1 MLIKNIT
8 RYFTGYVFFE
18 LKSGNIQE
26 CLNYYIKNG
35 INLSNVTFFEDKIA
49 ASCTVSEYKKL
60 QKIKKH
66 KVRRRIIKRTGIR
79 FKLHRYRKRWGFF
92 IGAALMLIL
101 LIVLSQFV
109 WSVDVKGN
117 DRISSNV
124 ILQSLQ
130 QCGFGEGT
138 YKNAIN
144 ITQIE
149 NKMLDKLYDLSWIS
163 INLDGSSAHVE
174 VKERRP
180 TPTVLKDKKPS
191 NLVAS
196 ADGIVVKME
205 ITKGKPIAQ
214 VGSGVVKGEMLVSG
228 LYNDKKDNVIL
239 EHSSGKVTA
248 RVEVDKTFKISRNAT
263 QKISSTKKLFYS
275 FTFFNKEIDLS
286 FGKMPQSSE
295 WRSEKSEQTVSLFG
309 LKLPFKIIE
318 YSFVKDETKPHYLSD
333 TEAKER
339 IKMEIEHFEKD
350 SLYEAKILRKNI
362 VWHSEKDN
370 FSAKVDYVVNMNIAK
385 QQYIE
390 TE

>member
-8 RYFTGYVFFE
+8 RYLTGYVFFE
-18 LKSGNIQE
+18 LKNKNMQE
-26 CLNYYIKNG
+26 YLNTCIKNG
-35 INLSNVTFFEDKIA
+35 ISLSNVTIFEDKMTA
-49 ASCTVSEYKKL
+49 GCTVREYKKL
-60 QKIKKH
+60 QKIKKYT
-66 KVRRRIIKRTGIR
+66 VRRRIIKRTGIR
-79 FKLHRYRKRWGFF
+79 FKLHRYRKRWGFYT
-92 IGAALMLIL
+92 GAVLMLVS

-109 WSVDVKGN
+109 WSVDITGN
-117 DRISSNV
+117 ERVSSNV
-124 ILQSLQ
+124 ILQSLE

-138 YKNAIN
+138 YKNAVN

-191 NLVAS
+191 NLVAA
-196 ADGIVVKME
+196 ADGIIVKME

-214 VGSGVVKGEMLVSG
+214 VGSGVIKGEMLVSG

-248 RVEVDKTFKISRNAT
+248 RVEVDKTFKISRNST
-263 QKISSTKKLFYS
+263 QKIGSTKKLFYS
-275 FTFFNKEIDLS
+275 FALFNKEIDLS

-295 WRSEKSEQTVSLFG
+295 WRSEKSEQIVSVFG
-309 LKLPFKIIE
+309 FKLPFKIIE
-318 YSFVKDETKPHYLSD
+318 HRFVKDETKPHYLSN
-333 TEAKER
+333 TESKER

-350 SLYEAKILRKNI
+350 SFYGAEILSKNI
-362 VWHSEKDN
+362 TWHSEKDN
-370 FSAKVDYVVNMNIAK
+370 FSAKVDYVVNMDIAV